1 MMRREPSGRDRSLA
15 ARPGGELAKGLD
27 EACAAVF
34 GVFAWGGFGDFEE
47 ELVVELATWESAI
60 EEDAETEH
68 GGFEA
73 EVFASGAPVLPAIKH
88 LQAAAVK
95 GADGLSGESSGGK
108 SDGGDVFAGFVAV
121 GR

>member
-1 MMRREPSGRDRSLA
+1 M
-15 ARPGGELAKGLD
+15 AKGLD

-47 ELVVELATWESAI
+47 ELVVEFATWETAI

-88 LQAAAVK
+88 LEAAAVK

-121 GR
+121 CG

>member
-1 MMRREPSGRDRSLA
+1 MRREPSVRDQSLA
-15 ARPGGELAKGLD
+15 ACPGGELAKGLD

-34 GVFAWGGFGDFEE
+34 GIFAWGGFGDFEE
-47 ELVVELATWESAI
+47 ELVVEFATREAAI
-60 EEDAETEH
+60 EQDAETEH

-73 EVFASGAPVLPAIKH
+73 EVFTGRAPVLPAIKY
-88 LQAAAVK
+88 LQAAAIK

-108 SDGGDVFAGFVAV
+108 ADGGDVFAGFVAV

>member
-1 MMRREPSGRDRSLA
+1 MSRLGRDRSLA

-34 GVFAWGGFGDFEE
+34 RVLAWGGFGDLEE
-47 ELVVELATWESAI
+47 ELVIEFAAGKAAI

-73 EVFASGAPVLPAIKH
+73 EVFTGLAPVLSAIKH
-88 LQAAAVK
+88 LETAAVK
-95 GADGLSGESSGGK
+95 GADGLRGESSGGK
-108 SDGGDVFAGFVAV
+108 TNGGDVFAGFVAV
-121 GR
+121 CG